1 MKLYILFQVNG
12 RLGNLMI
19 GYAIMLSMKLEYGFP
34 TFLDTAVVLELQHYF
49 KQIKNVSNTE
59 SLCFNEYPWTD
70 YNKSPQSL
78 ARDKKLSTGRA
89 IQYIKGVHII
99 FYKHIVNLIINREY
113 LRI

>member
-1 MKLYILFQVNG
+1 
-12 RLGNLMI
+12 MI
-19 GYAIMLSMKLEYGFP
+19 GYAIMLSMKLEYDFR

-78 ARDKKLSTGRA
+78 ASDKKLSTGRA
-89 IQYIKGVHII
+89 IQYVKGVGTILDKDI
-99 FYKHIVNLIINREY
+99 LTFCNF
-113 LRI
+113 